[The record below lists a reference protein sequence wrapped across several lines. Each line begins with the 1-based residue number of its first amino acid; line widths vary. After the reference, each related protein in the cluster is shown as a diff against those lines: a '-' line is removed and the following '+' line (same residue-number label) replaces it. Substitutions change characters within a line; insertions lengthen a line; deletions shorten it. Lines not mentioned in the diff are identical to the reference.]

1 MSTTAPDA
9 LRKIMLRRFI
19 AEFETRTGQSLTQGK
34 LAEMLGVQQAQ
45 ISQYVGPERKIPDG
59 RWLDIVRVLEG
70 EDIATE
76 EDYTELRRQL
86 ALRGEIHH
94 GQLLREFLKKENIPH
109 KQAAELLKVSP
120 AAVTNFLYSEQFR
133 PELLQ
138 KLREIGFLLPDTHTP
153 RNAAFLHS
161 NQKSL
166 IDFENQ
172 PLFDLTQI
180 GTEFDL
186 SRTIVVQVDSTDLL
200 PTIRPGA
207 RVLAVRMEKR
217 DYKYAKGPT
226 ILHFSGQLAL
236 GEITHNDLLDKGFI
250 TILQREAPLRV
261 LETDIQ
267 GLYKIV
273 LSLTTHS

>member
-1 MSTTAPDA
+1 MQP
-9 LRKIMLRRFI
+9 FC
-19 AEFETRTGQSLTQGK
+19 
-34 LAEMLGVQQAQ
+34 
-45 ISQYVGPERKIPDG
+45 
-59 RWLDIVRVLEG
+59 
-70 EDIATE
+70 
-76 EDYTELRRQL
+76 
-86 ALRGEIHH
+86 
-94 GQLLREFLKKENIPH
+94 
-109 KQAAELLKVSP
+109 
-120 AAVTNFLYSEQFR
+120 
-133 PELLQ
+133 
-138 KLREIGFLLPDTHTP
+138 TP
-153 RNAAFLHS
+153 IK
-161 NQKSL
+161 KSL

-273 LSLTTHS
+273 LSFTNHS